1 MISKL
6 ISKLGYTRFIALSFI
21 PVILLGT
28 FLLCLPISSKTG
40 EWTNFIDSLFTSVS
54 ATCVTGLIVFDT
66 FTHWTVFGQIVILI
80 MIQIGGLGLM
90 TIITMISIFLRKKIN
105 MRERKMMMQSS
116 GNTQI
121 DGTLKLVKK
130 IVGGTFIFEGSVF

>member
-66 FTHWTVFGQIVILI
+66 FTHWTIFGQLVILA

-90 TIITMISIFLRKKIN
+90 TIITMIQYFAQKIN
-105 MRERKMMMQSS
+105 MRERKMMMPVS

-121 DGTLKLVKK
+121 DGTLNSLRK
-130 IVGGTFIFEGSVF
+130 

>member
-66 FTHWTVFGQIVILI
+66 FTHWTIFGSACYFGNDSDRRSWSYDDNNNDFNI
-80 MIQIGGLGLM
+80 
-90 TIITMISIFLRKKIN
+90 LRKKIN

-116 GNTQI
+116 GNTQN
-121 DGTLKLVKK
+121 
-130 IVGGTFIFEGSVF
+130 